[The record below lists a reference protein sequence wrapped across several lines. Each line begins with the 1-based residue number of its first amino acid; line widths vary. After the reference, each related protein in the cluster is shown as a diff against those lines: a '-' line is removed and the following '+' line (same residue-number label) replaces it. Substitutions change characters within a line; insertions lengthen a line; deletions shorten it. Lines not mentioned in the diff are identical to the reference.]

1 MTVAMPSRSLTSSS
15 VDRRT
20 MTVVGA
26 VVLLVVLFVGRNM
39 GKEVPTW
46 LDAHVLRWVDDR
58 YQWIVIHRETFW
70 LFKFVFSPISHA
82 LDSMCDF
89 VLWLLRALRWPGVLA
104 AAGLIGLRTSGIGAA
119 VAGIASFACV
129 GLLGHWDPTMISLSL
144 MIVSVFVALLI
155 GIPLGIWAGRSDT
168 ANAALRTVLDAAQ
181 VMPTYVY
188 LLPAAVLFGIRNPS
202 AVVATVVFAVPP
214 AVRLTSLGIRSVP
227 VVMNEVGRSF
237 GSNSRQMLTKVQLPM
252 ARRTILLGLN
262 QVIMMAFGVV
272 VIASL
277 VGTGGVGGEV
287 LSGLQKVNVGQAFS
301 AGMAIVFAAIGL
313 DRISTGERNLRKRRF
328 VPKAPAMPW
337 NDKPLMALAAGAA
350 TVAVIAK
357 FAELLD
363 VRDLPRWD
371 KLNVERWMN
380 DAANWANQHLRK
392 GVPLIGGTAT
402 VSDWLVIHVLTP
414 ARDIL
419 QHLPWWAVI
428 AVFAAIALASGG
440 PRVAAI
446 VTACFIVIAALRVW
460 DLAMDTLSQVLV
472 AVLLS
477 ALIALPIGIAAGR
490 SDNLNKA
497 LRPLLDVAQVLPP
510 FVYLVPVIFL
520 FNVGRVP
527 GVIASVIYA
536 VPPGIRLVS
545 HGLRQV
551 PMSARESAISF
562 GATPMQE
569 LRKVQLPLAVRSIML
584 GLNQVIMMV
593 LAMVIVAAL
602 IGAGALGLETVYG
615 LTKSEIG
622 RGVAGGVAIVAL
634 AIVLDRI
641 TQAWGDRAVAA
652 PTQ

>member
-1 MTVAMPSRSLTSSS
+1 MAVAMPGRTFRRSSA
-15 VDRRT
+15 DRRT
-20 MTVVGA
+20 VLAGA
-26 VVLLVVLFVGRNM
+26 AVILIVVLLLGRNV

-46 LDAHVLRWVDDR
+46 LDAHLVGWVDER

-70 LFKFVFSPISHA
+70 VFKFIFSPISHV

-89 VLWLLRALRWPGVLA
+89 VLWLLRWLRWPGVLA
-104 AAGLIGLRTSGIGAA
+104 AAGLIGLRTSGVGAA
-119 VAGIASFACV
+119 VTGMASFACV
-129 GLLGHWDPTMISLSL
+129 GLLGHWDSTMISLSL

-155 GIPLGIWAGRSDT
+155 GIPLGIWAGRSDR
-168 ANAALRTVLDAAQ
+168 ANATLRTVLDAAQ

-202 AVVATVVFAVPP
+202 AVVATVVFAIPP

-237 GSNSRQMLTKVQLPM
+237 GSNSWQMLTKVQLPM

-287 LSGLQKVNVGQAFS
+287 LAGLQKVNVGLAFS

-313 DRISTGERNLRKRRF
+313 DRISTGERSARKWRF
-328 VPKAPAMPW
+328 LPRAPATPW
-337 NDKPLMALAAGAA
+337 RDRPLVAIAVGSAAVSLVADLAASLG
-350 TVAVIAK
+350 
-357 FAELLD
+357 
-363 VRDLPRWD
+363 VRDLPQLNW
-371 KLNVERWMN
+371 LNVEKWAN
-380 DAANWANQHLRK
+380 DAAGWANRHVRK
-392 GVPLIGGTAT
+392 DVPVIGGTGP

-414 ARDIL
+414 ARDLL
-419 QHLPWWAVI
+419 QHLPWWCVI
-428 AVFAAIALASGG
+428 ALFAAGALASGG
-440 PRVAAI
+440 PKVGVI
-446 VTACFIVIAALRVW
+446 VVACFVVIGSLRVW

-477 ALIALPIGIAAGR
+477 ALIALPVGVAAGR
-490 SDNLNKA
+490 SDRLNRL

-562 GATPMQE
+562 GATPLQE

-641 TQAWGDRAVAA
+641 TQAWGDRAVTA
-652 PTQ
+652 PTP

>member
-1 MTVAMPSRSLTSSS
+1 MALVMSSNISRRDGVQRWMIGVL
-15 VDRRT
+15 
-20 MTVVGA
+20 A
-26 VVLLVVLFVGRNM
+26 LLVVLFLGRST

-46 LDAHVLRWVDDR
+46 LDGHVLRWVDDR
-58 YQWIVIHRETFW
+58 YDWIVIHRDTFW
-70 LFKFVFSPISHA
+70 LFKYFFSPISHV

-89 VLWLLRALRWPGVLA
+89 VLWTLRKLRWPGVVA
-104 AAGLIGLRTSGIGAA
+104 GAGLIGIRTSGAR
-119 VAGIASFACV
+119 AGLTGVLSLMAV
-129 GLLGHWDPTMISLSL
+129 GLLGHWDATMITLSL

-155 GIPLGIWAGRSDT
+155 GIPLGIWAGRSDR
-168 ANAALRTVLDAAQ
+168 ANNALRTVLDAAQ

-188 LLPAAVLFGIRNPS
+188 LLPAAVFFGIRNPS

-227 VVMNEVGRSF
+227 VVLNEVGASF
-237 GSNSRQMLTKVQLPM
+237 GSNSRQLLVKVQLPL

-287 LSGLQKVNVGQAFS
+287 LIGLQKVNVGKAFS
-301 AGMAIVFAAIGL
+301 AGMAIVFAAIAL
-313 DRISTGERNLRKRRF
+313 DRISTGERSTSKRKRSPLSTMP
-328 VPKAPAMPW
+328 VLLAGHPMAGVGVGAGLVALVGGASSLMNVKAFPVW
-337 NDKPLMALAAGAA
+337 KWL
-350 TVAVIAK
+350 
-357 FAELLD
+357 
-363 VRDLPRWD
+363 R
-371 KLNVERWMN
+371 VETWAN
-380 DAANWANQHLRK
+380 DATDWANRHLRK
-392 GVPLIGGTAT
+392 GVPIIGGTGSI
-402 VSDWLVIHVLTP
+402 SDWLVIHILTP
-414 ARDIL
+414 TRDLL
-419 QHLPWWAVI
+419 QHLPWWSVI
-428 AVFAAIALASGG
+428 LVFALIAFASGG
-440 PRVAAI
+440 ERVAVI
-446 VTACFIVIAALRVW
+446 VVTCFVVIAGLRVW
-460 DLAMDTLSQVLV
+460 DLAMDTLSQVFV
-472 AVLLS
+472 AVMLS
-477 ALIALPIGIAAGR
+477 SLIALPVGIIAGR
-490 SDNLNKA
+490 SDRVNRL

-536 VPPGIRLVS
+536 VPPGIRLIS

-562 GATPMQE
+562 GASPLQE

-622 RGVAGGVAIVAL
+622 NGVAGGLAIVAL

-641 TQAWGDRAVAA
+641 TQAWGNRAVAA
-652 PTQ
+652 PLS

>member
-1 MTVAMPSRSLTSSS
+1 MAVATPGQTVRTSPI
-15 VDRRT
+15 DQRT
-20 MTVVGA
+20 ALAGVVA
-26 VVLLVVLFVGRNM
+26 ILIVLLFVGRNV

-46 LDAHVLRWVDDR
+46 LDAHLVDWVDRR

-70 LFKFVFSPISHA
+70 VFRFIFSPISHV

-89 VLWLLRALRWPGVLA
+89 VLWLLRGLRWPGVLA
-104 AAGLIGLRTSGIGAA
+104 AAGVIGLRTSGAGAA
-119 VAGIASFACV
+119 VTGMASFACV
-129 GLLGHWDPTMISLSL
+129 GLLGHWDSTMISLSL
-144 MIVSVFVALLI
+144 MIVSVFVALMI
-155 GIPLGIWAGRSDT
+155 GIPLGIWAGRSDR

-237 GSNSRQMLTKVQLPM
+237 GSNSRQMLTKIQLPM

-287 LSGLQKVNVGQAFS
+287 LAGLQKVNVGQAFS

-313 DRISTGERNLRKRRF
+313 DRISTGERGPRRWAF
-328 VPKAPAMPW
+328 MPKVPAMPW
-337 NDKPLMALAAGAA
+337 RDRPFVAIAVGSAIVSLVADIGAS
-350 TVAVIAK
+350 
-357 FAELLD
+357 LG
-363 VRDLPRWD
+363 VRDLPQWNWL
-371 KLNVERWMN
+371 KVEKWAN
-380 DAANWANQHLRK
+380 DAAGWANRNVRK
-392 GVPLIGGTAT
+392 DVPVIGGTGP

-414 ARDIL
+414 ARDLL
-419 QHLPWWAVI
+419 QHLPWWCVI
-428 AVFAAIALASGG
+428 ALFAAGALASGG
-440 PRVAAI
+440 PKVGVI
-446 VTACFIVIAALRVW
+446 VVACFVVIGSLRVW

-472 AVLLS
+472 AVVLS
-477 ALIALPIGIAAGR
+477 ALIALPVGVAAGR
-490 SDNLNKA
+490 SDRLNRL

-641 TQAWGDRAVAA
+641 TQAWGDRAVTA
-652 PTQ
+652 PTP